1 VYYGINFKE
10 IPFFFGVTLYSYD
23 INGILTEIR
32 EEMKHPERFRKNL
45 ASSMLIVCV
54 IYTLFGVCGYLAF
67 GDSSKELI
75 TENLVDVV
83 ATIGIGIENAF
94 YAL

>member
-1 VYYGINFKE
+1 
-10 IPFFFGVTLYSYD
+10 
-23 INGILTEIR
+23 
-32 EEMKHPERFRKNL
+32 
-45 ASSMLIVCV
+45 MLIVCV